1 MGRGGRM
8 RSAPSLGPAPRADA
22 GGARG
27 VVTRRLL
34 IGRRP
39 GGRGLCGARWDPRP
53 RRAAMADYLISGGT
67 SYVPDDGL
75 TAQQLFSSGDG
86 LTYKCAAGARG
97 AGRPTPS
104 GLRPQAARVGAGGR
118 AALGVRAGS
127 PARGHLAASRAG
139 ARVTAEWRDWA
150 GSRPHVAAAGDTWA
164 RLRGGPRGCRGPPPP
179 GR

>member
-8 RSAPSLGPAPRADA
+8 RSASSLGPAPRADA

-97 AGRPTPS
+97 GPPRRGS
-104 GLRPQAARVGAGGR
+104 GLRPRGLEQAAGRRSGSGRGA
-118 AALGVRAGS
+118 LPAGTWR
-127 PARGHLAASRAG
+127 PLA
-139 ARVTAEWRDWA
+139 
-150 GSRPHVAAAGDTWA
+150 
-164 RLRGGPRGCRGPPPP
+164 P
-179 GR
+179 GRG